1 MPFLNEV
8 LVADGV
14 TALGRVVW
22 SKAVLDI
29 ITNDHVI
36 ALAVNAGGTGYVVGE
51 TFDVVGGTAI
61 SSFVARGVV
70 TAESGGVV
78 SAVKILSCGAYS
90 ALPGVTGATTTN
102 ASAAGN
108 DDLTVDLTTELS
120 TWTADR
126 NTYTDNLTNF
136 EWIATSSK
144 AANPPTVGLRTID
157 SAGNGAVDVMTAS
170 GYDGGAAFD
179 VQVDASPVGANRM
192 RIAGQNPELYL
203 SVTERRLNMICRD
216 GNFVQYGGIGL
227 FIPIVN
233 VDANWPFPGIAHGN
247 TRSVGPFTGAYSTDG
262 NGGAN
267 AGICNP
273 ANYTSVP
280 PPHFYRDNLS
290 TTWYNIALIGGGG
303 ARSMVWPRKA
313 GFQDYSF
320 TYATS
325 VSGQV
330 TNPQSGAGYNGIF
343 SDNETSGDNGWFEDP
358 DGLQAKGF
366 QGVAA
371 VGTGTQASFVVE
383 THIISNQPGDVQIIG
398 IVDGFSNLH
407 GIGLTA
413 FEEIESF
420 QSASRYIVFPDTN
433 GSDLGQWVAME
444 II

>member
-14 TALGRVVW
+14 TASGRIVW
-22 SKAVLDI
+22 SKAVLDF

-36 ALAVNAGGTGYVVGE
+36 DIAVNAGGTGYVVGE
-51 TFDVVGGTAI
+51 SFDIVGGTAV

-70 TAESGGVV
+70 TAEAGGVV
-78 SAVKILSCGAYS
+78 SGVKVLSAGAYS
-90 ALPGVTGATTTN
+90 ALPGATGAATTN

-108 DDLTVDLTTELS
+108 DDLTVDLTTEVAKWA
-120 TWTADR
+120 TDR
-126 NTYTDNLTNF
+126 NDYVDGLTDF
-136 EWIATSSK
+136 EWLATSSK
-144 AANPPTVGLRTID
+144 ASNPPTVGLETIF
-157 SAGNGAVDVMTAS
+157 SAGNGAVDVITAS
-170 GYDGGAAFD
+170 GYDNGADFAG
-179 VQVDASPVGANRM
+179 QPDASPIGGNRIM
-192 RIAGQNPELYL
+192 LAGQNPQIYV
-203 SVTERRLNMICRD
+203 SVTDRRVNMICRD
-216 GNFVQYGGIGL
+216 GNFVQHGGIGL

-233 VDANWPFPGIAHGN
+233 VEANWPFPGIAHGN
-247 TRSVGPFTGAYSTDG
+247 KVSVGAFTTAYSTDG

-273 ANYTSVP
+273 ASRISVAP
-280 PPHFYRDNLS
+280 PYYYRDNLS
-290 TTWYNIALIGGGG
+290 TTWFNIALDAG
-303 ARSMVWPRKA
+303 AARAMMWPRRA

-320 TYATS
+320 TYAPQ
-325 VSGQV
+325 VSGYT
-330 TNPQSGAGYNGIF
+330 TNPQSTSTSENGIF
-343 SDNETSGDNGWFEDP
+343 KDNSSSSDNGWFEGAGSAA
-358 DGLQAKGF
+358 DGY

-383 THIISNQPGDVQIIG
+383 SHIIANQTGDVQIIG
-398 IVDGFSNLH
+398 IVDGFSNVH
-407 GIGLTA
+407 GVGLTA